1 MVKTENAKEFVSAGG
16 LIPLMQAKLVELK
29 KLIADKRKSLTH
41 VPEGRL
47 RIALCRGKPQWFH
60 VTNEENP
67 KGCYISESKVK
78 LARALAQKGYD
89 ENVLSVAI
97 RDVASIEQFL
107 KDFSDIDS
115 IYEGLHSGR
124 QALVNP
130 VRLPDK
136 LYVENW
142 TKVKYSGR
150 SFMADAPVLKTARG
164 ERVRSKSEVIIADTL
179 FRMKIP
185 YRYEY
190 PHRMRVAPNGSKAS
204 EKSLLFYP
212 DFTCLNVRTRREF
225 IWEHF
230 GLVDDAEYAK
240 QMVSKIENFA
250 KNGYFPGDG
259 LIASME
265 SAETPLS
272 TNMVELLAQKF
283 LMVTSNNSFSE
294 NHV

>member
-1 MVKTENAKEFVSAGG
+1 M
-16 LIPLMQAKLVELK
+16 
-29 KLIADKRKSLTH
+29 
-41 VPEGRL
+41 
-47 RIALCRGKPQWFH
+47 CRGKPQWFH
-60 VTNEENP
+60 VTNVENP

-97 RDVASIEQFL
+97 RDMASIEQFL
-107 KDFSDIDS
+107 KDFSEVDS
-115 IYEGLHSGR
+115 IFEAMHSGR

-150 SFMADAPVLKTARG
+150 SFMADAPVLNTARG

-225 IWEHF
+225 VWEHF

-240 QMVSKIENFA
+240 QMVLKMENFA

-272 TNMVELLAQKF
+272 TNMVELLVRKY
-283 LMVTSNNSFSE
+283 LM
-294 NHV
+294 